1 MCVCVR
7 ARLRACA
14 CVCVHLSLR
23 VHLSLSVCVLVLVS
37 WLVFFFQL
45 YTRADDVF
53 RVGCQIPTL
62 TPVGSFSPPQIKTAL
77 HNLTDLQAQ
86 AAGEFAVATSVSNSI
101 SAIASLITNLESTN
115 AAQSALLARINT
127 TLEEVGGSW
136 LGSSGVGGGREGGDA
151 GWGWMAL

>member
-1 MCVCVR
+1 M
-7 ARLRACA
+7 
-14 CVCVHLSLR
+14 
-23 VHLSLSVCVLVLVS
+23 
-37 WLVFFFQL
+37 
-45 YTRADDVF
+45 
-53 RVGCQIPTL
+53 
-62 TPVGSFSPPQIKTAL
+62 GSFSPPQIKTAL

-136 LGSSGVGGGREGGDA
+136 LGSSGVERGEGGGVMRGGGGWHCDCRA
-151 GWGWMAL
+151 GTMLIWLE